1 MVVIDIPAPPLLYVA
16 LKPPTQGSDN
26 KMAEQSRTIL
36 FTRERIAAEIKR
48 LGQEITRDY
57 GDDEI
62 MLVGVLKG
70 SFLFVA
76 DLIREI
82 ETPSVIDFVRLAS
95 YGAGTQSS
103 GIIEFRKE
111 LEMSIRDRHVII
123 VEDIVDSGYTL
134 ECLYNKLLLQE
145 PRSLKICTLID
156 KKARREVNIEADYVG
171 ISMDDGFIIGYG
183 LDHDEKYRN
192 LPDIYLVKES

>member
-1 MVVIDIPAPPLLYVA
+1 
-16 LKPPTQGSDN
+16 
-26 KMAEQSRTIL
+26 MAEQSRRIL
-36 FTRERIAAEIKR
+36 FSREKIAAEVKR
-48 LGQEITRDY
+48 LGREISRDF
-57 GDDEI
+57 GDQEI

-70 SFLFVA
+70 SFLFIA

-82 ETPSVIDFVRLAS
+82 ESPSVIDFVRLAS
-95 YGAGTQSS
+95 YGSATRTS

-123 VEDIVDSGYTL
+123 VEDIIDSGYTL

-156 KKARREVNIEADYVG
+156 KKARREVRIEADYIG

-192 LPDIYLVKES
+192 LPDIYLVEESDLN

>member
-1 MVVIDIPAPPLLYVA
+1 
-16 LKPPTQGSDN
+16 
-26 KMAEQSRTIL
+26 MAEYNRRIL
-36 FTRERIAAEIKR
+36 FSREKIAAEIKR
-48 LGQEITRDY
+48 LGQEISRDFQ
-57 GDDEI
+57 GQEV

-70 SFLFVA
+70 SFLFIA

-82 ETPSVIDFVRLAS
+82 EIPSVIDFVRLAS
-95 YGAGTQSS
+95 YGSDTQTS

-111 LEMSIRDRHVII
+111 LEMPIRGRNVII

-145 PRSLKICTLID
+145 PKSLKICTLID
-156 KKARREVNIEADYVG
+156 KTARREVQVDADYIG

-192 LPDIYLVKES
+192 LPDIYLVEGA